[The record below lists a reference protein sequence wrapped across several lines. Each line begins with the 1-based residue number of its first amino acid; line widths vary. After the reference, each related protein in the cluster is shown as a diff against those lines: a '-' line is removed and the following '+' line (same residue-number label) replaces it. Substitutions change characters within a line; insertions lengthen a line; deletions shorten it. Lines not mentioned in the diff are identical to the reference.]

1 MLQGS
6 DAIHLMTTMSSVEQQ
21 MQPKGSFWVEKEA
34 LDRIRGRFTKIDEI
48 ETVLFGAILKFSCR
62 CLEST
67 IQRRVSSPL
76 VGWLKSPKTTLKILQ
91 AAAGLGPLRTRDIS
105 EHLKL

>member
-1 MLQGS
+1 MLQRS
-6 DAIHLMTTMSSVEQQ
+6 DAIHLMTTMSCVEQQ
-21 MQPKGSFWVEKEA
+21 MQPKVSFWVEKEA

-48 ETVLFGAILKFSCR
+48 ETVLFGAMKFSYR
-62 CLEST
+62 CLESSL
-67 IQRRVSSPL
+67 QRRVSSPL
-76 VGWLKSPKTTLKILQ
+76 VGWLKSPKTTKILQ